1 MDKQILVS
9 AGAMAAALSAAAYA
23 ATPAAPPIANYWV
36 DVATVSGMGAGMT
49 PGGRPN
55 MAQMMNMM
63 QGGSSVGHTLELR
76 LASRDKAAAAWKAE
90 EIRVLQPGFSGRRW
104 LETHPL
110 TDPSQKRKLVQAL
123 NVYARGRVAIAMRGV
138 ADQDQQLALAVI
150 DDHAGVLA
158 VQEGEALRFE
168 LTQPDS
174 VIRRLV
180 GLLPP
185 LSPGPGTSVTV
196 TAKAPPAARRRVDE
210 DFSEFTFTST
220 VRAAGHSPAAQ
231 RAAAEDILRQ
241 PRLGGGDFL
250 VTVRSRNSRQSTPI
264 TMNWLDTQAG
274 RFAVLNSTDRDGRL
288 QATYTPAD
296 LAALDRHLTD
306 LVRNVS

>member
-1 MDKQILVS
+1 MSGEIVCSFVEL
-9 AGAMAAALSAAAYA
+9 
-23 ATPAAPPIANYWV
+23 
-36 DVATVSGMGAGMT
+36 DVLGVA
-49 PGGRPN
+49 
-55 MAQMMNMM
+55 
-63 QGGSSVGHTLELR
+63 LR
-76 LASRDKAAAAWKAE
+76 LDVRQFPFSIPHFAVEAE
-90 EIRVLQPGFSGRRW
+90 ERLRLGQAAQDELIARRLIRRDDFAP
-104 LETHPL
+104 E
-110 TDPSQKRKLVQAL
+110 LVQTL

-138 ADQDQQLALAVI
+138 ADQEQHLALAVI

-168 LTQPDS
+168 LAQPDS

-196 TAKAPPAARRRVDE
+196 TAKPPPTARRRVDE

-250 VTVRSRNSRQSTPI
+250 VTARSRNSRQSTPI

-274 RFAVLNSTDRDGRL
+274 RYAVLNSTDCDGRL

-296 LAALDRHLTD
+296 LAALDRHLTN